1 MSEESTTVTRGTVV
15 SVPFPVSETKDKKFD
30 FRVLGKTSRGWV
42 RGTWMAGPLKGREAL
57 LMNLKGEVSYGRTQE
72 EDREKRRKRKERKRR
87 GEARHRQRVL
97 AGELD

>member
-1 MSEESTTVTRGTVV
+1 
-15 SVPFPVSETKDKKFD
+15 
-30 FRVLGKTSRGWV
+30 
-42 RGTWMAGPLKGREAL
+42 MAGPLKGREAL

-87 GEARHRQRVL
+87 GVARHRQRVL